1 MPQRFHGDPLGRV
14 PAPRGAGAFLSRRDF
29 LKWQVRG
36 ALWLAAGT
44 VGMAGAAGL
53 AGPCRALADDTPDLA
68 LATGRPAAATRAAVG
83 LLGGMAA
90 FVTPGSRVVIKPNMS
105 FPNPPEAATTTH
117 PEVVRELVVLCREA
131 GAARITVLDHTLY
144 DVGACLERSGVA
156 DSCESVIRGIVH
168 GLSDPRFYRE
178 VPIPGGASM
187 KTTRVMADVLDA
199 DVLISAPVAKSH
211 SSAGVSLSM
220 KNMMGLI
227 FDRGIMHSGHDLSVA
242 IVDLNTLLK
251 PALVVVDATRV
262 LTTNGPGG
270 PGKVDALDTVIASRD
285 PVAADARTVV
295 LSEWYGRRF
304 APRQVR
310 HIALAHERG
319 LGRMDVENL
328 REARVSV

>member
-1 MPQRFHGDPLGRV
+1 MPKRWNGDPRGPVRV
-14 PAPRGAGAFLSRRDF
+14 PRSAGASLSRRDF
-29 LKWQVRG
+29 LKWQARG
-36 ALWLAAGT
+36 ALWFAAGT
-44 VGMAGAAGL
+44 LGMAGAAGL
-53 AGPCRALADDTPDLA
+53 AGPPRAVADDTPDLA
-68 LATGRPAAATRAAVG
+68 LATGRPAAATRASVE
-83 LLGGMAA
+83 LLGGMRA
-90 FVTPGSRVVIKPNMS
+90 FVKPGSRVVIKPNMS

-131 GAARITVLDHTLY
+131 GAGRIMVLDHTLY
-144 DVGACLERSGVA
+144 EVEACLGRSGVSA
-156 DSCESVIRGIVH
+156 SCESVARGIVH
-168 GLSDPRFYRE
+168 ALIDPRFYRE
-178 VPIPGGASM
+178 AAIPDGVSM
-187 KTTRVMADVLDA
+187 KTTRVMADVLEA

-270 PGKVDALDTVIASRD
+270 PGKVDVLDTVIASRD

-319 LGRMDVENL
+319 VGRMDVENL